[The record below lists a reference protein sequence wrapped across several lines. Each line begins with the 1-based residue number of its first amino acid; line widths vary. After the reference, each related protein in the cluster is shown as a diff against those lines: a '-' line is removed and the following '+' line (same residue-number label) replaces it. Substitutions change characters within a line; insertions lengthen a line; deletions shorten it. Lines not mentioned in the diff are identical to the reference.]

1 MSYDFLIEMGWKSAA
16 IAGGALLLAAMLR
29 SRAAADRGAVLK
41 IAVALLL
48 ALPAIALFAPALEIE
63 TPASSPPRTVASAP
77 LHSAAPASPDSAPAA
92 SAAMASTAPS
102 VSTASTASSD
112 GDWDDPSLLFFLL
125 YVGGVL
131 MVGGRLLAGLWIL
144 RRWTRDSVEVEA
156 PEWREALVR
165 AGGDPLGIRLL
176 ASEEAS
182 SPLSWGLRRPV
193 ILLDRD
199 TLRVPEEAD
208 AILAHEVA
216 HVARRDWPSLILS
229 RVAVAL
235 FWFNPLV
242 WRLDRE
248 VAQQAEEAADSD
260 AAAKV
265 EPARYAQTLL
275 DWARLNGRSVLPAN
289 AIAAGEPGL
298 SRRVKAILDGR
309 VARRSGSGWAVAA
322 MLGCAA
328 FAAPVAALEFVP
340 EAPEAPPAP
349 LAPKAPLASPAPLA
363 PTARLAAM
371 VPLAPEAPLAAA
383 PTAPAAPGAAPAP
396 PALPQ
401 VTILGPQPMPSGL
414 PLALANAMQAGT
426 VARAPRP
433 PRPPLVDHAAIE
445 AEVERAVAE
454 AMRSVDIAEV
464 SSRAAGQAAAAVV
477 AAMKHGAVGME
488 AGARSMEAG
497 AERMRSEAAKLKGS
511 RAYREEVIRRNAARG
526 DRVTHEELLEAAD
539 EMEDGAREMREGAR
553 EMRDAAK
560 DMREGRHG

>member
-29 SRAAADRGAVLK
+29 SGAAADRGAVLK
-41 IAVALLL
+41 VAVALLL

-63 TPASSPPRTVASAP
+63 T
-77 LHSAAPASPDSAPAA
+77 AAPVAAA
-92 SAAMASTAPS
+92 SANPAAGASLAAVEAAPPSATAAAPS
-102 VSTASTASSD
+102 
-112 GDWDDPSLLFFLL
+112 GGGNWDDPSLLFLLL
-125 YVGGVL
+125 YAGGVL
-131 MVGGRLLAGLWIL
+131 MVGGRLVAGLWTL
-144 RRWTRDSVEVEA
+144 RRWTGGAAEVGDPSWQA
-156 PEWREALVR
+156 ALGR
-165 AGGDPLGIRLL
+165 AGGRSLGIRLL
-176 ASEEAS
+176 ACDEAV

-193 ILLDRD
+193 ILLDPD
-199 TLRVPEEAD
+199 TLRSPEEAD

-229 RVAVAL
+229 RLAVAL

-248 VAQQAEEAADSD
+248 LAQQAEEAADSD
-260 AAAKV
+260 AAAAV

-275 DWARLNGRSVLPAN
+275 DWARLSGSSALPAN

-309 VARRSGSGWAVAA
+309 VGRRSGSAWAIAA

-340 EAPEAPPAP
+340 EAPDAPPAP
-349 LAPKAPLASPAPLA
+349 LAPLPPLVPPAPGLA
-363 PTARLAAM
+363 PSPVAPPAPP
-371 VPLAPEAPLAAA
+371 VPPKVTIIGPGEIPPGLPIALAAA
-383 PTAPAAPGAAPAP
+383 
-396 PALPQ
+396 
-401 VTILGPQPMPSGL
+401 
-414 PLALANAMQAGT
+414 MQES
-426 VARAPRP
+426 ARADARP
-433 PRPPLVDHAAIE
+433 PRGPHFGGAVIE

-454 AMRSVDIAEV
+454 AMRSVDIGAV
-464 SSRAAGQAAAAVV
+464 SSRAAGEAAAAVV

-497 AERMRSEAAKLKGS
+497 AERMRAEAAKLRSSK
-511 RAYREEVIRRNAARG
+511 AYREDVIRRNAARG
-526 DRVTHEELLEAAD
+526 ERVTHEELLKAAD

-553 EMRDAAK
+553 EMRGAAK
-560 DMREGRHG
+560 EMREGRRD